1 MIEISILFIYT
12 FLYSIILFTYKYHD
26 NEKMT
31 QFEEE
36 KREKSAHFI
45 VWTRKSTQKKPPY
58 KPSGLYRG
66 ENKRKIYI
74 NRMSDLLHI
83 KGGCLLL

>member
-1 MIEISILFIYT
+1 
-12 FLYSIILFTYKYHD
+12 
-26 NEKMT
+26 MT

-74 NRMSDLLHI
+74 NRMSDYCILNALQHQVARPLCELIILHLLTFI
-83 KGGCLLL
+83 